1 MLIFISVRGVDH
13 LITIKAVI
21 LGIIQG
27 LTEFLPVSSSGHL
40 VLFQDL
46 LGLDLPGL
54 SFAIF
59 LHLGTL
65 ISVLIVYWRT
75 VTAMACSFGA
85 WISGQVLWRN
95 SPDLR
100 LLGMIFIATIPAG
113 VIGVALKP
121 LFETA
126 FESTLTVG
134 FMLLLTGAILWV
146 AEAVPV
152 GRKSTSRVG
161 GLDAIV
167 IGTFQALAILPGISR
182 SGMTISAGIFRNL
195 DRETAGKFSFLMSI
209 PAIVGA
215 AALDLVDLVQGGVLS
230 TGLPVVAVVA
240 GTLAALV
247 SGLFAIKILLRILRG
262 GQLRGFSYYVWA
274 LGILIIGWRLLPL

>member
-1 MLIFISVRGVDH
+1 
-13 LITIKAVI
+13 
-21 LGIIQG
+21 
-27 LTEFLPVSSSGHL
+27 
-40 VLFQDL
+40 
-46 LGLDLPGL
+46 
-54 SFAIF
+54 
-59 LHLGTL
+59 
-65 ISVLIVYWRT
+65 
-75 VTAMACSFGA
+75 
-85 WISGQVLWRN
+85 
-95 SPDLR
+95 
-100 LLGMIFIATIPAG
+100 
-113 VIGVALKP
+113 

-215 AALDLVDLVQGGVLS
+215 AALDLVDLLHGGVLS